1 VADAGDPKVSSG
13 TKALRLL
20 IGAAVLSLGFQSWQ
34 WLSRSLP
41 QRDVEV
47 VVDGPIT
54 VRRLPLDVAVKYLD
68 SRDWPQ
74 DKKFGAAYTHWSFI
88 DRTQFESVLDKQ
100 RSKDGLFVFRIAAI
114 KTELT
119 LPITMWLP
127 YGVSAKLHEHEDGHC
142 TICRD
147 LYANASHMAVDCAKK
162 MIGKVY
168 RVRAGSLEDAQ
179 VKLNR
184 ETTGEFSSC
193 YTKHSD
199 DVAQDI
205 SVIYDKITNHG
216 MNNVGTADGI
226 RQATEQYGQKHDSAP
241 KDPARSNQ
249 PSLSNDASQTNQS
262 NNAIQS
268 DTPK

>member
-1 VADAGDPKVSSG
+1 MADAGDPKVSSG
-13 TKALRLL
+13 IKALRLL
-20 IGAAVLSLGFQSWQ
+20 VGAAVLSLGFQAWQ

-47 VVDGPIT
+47 VVDGPVT
-54 VRRLPLDVAVKYLD
+54 VRRVPLDVSVKYLD

-88 DRTQFESVLDKQ
+88 DRTQFDSVLDKEQ
-100 RSKDGLFVFRIAAI
+100 SKDGLFVFRIEAI

-147 LYANASHMAVDCAKK
+147 VYTNAAHVAVDCAKK
-162 MIGKVY
+162 MIGKIY
-168 RVRAGSLEDAQ
+168 RVHAGLLEDAQ
-179 VKLNR
+179 IKLNR

-226 RQATEQYGQKHDSAP
+226 KQATEQYMHQRQSAP
-241 KDPARSNQ
+241 NQ
-249 PSLSNDASQTNQS
+249 PSE
-262 NNAIQS
+262 
-268 DTPK
+268 PKSPNLVPTSGKTQVQ